1 MHWLQAVC
9 ASIKGEVQ
17 VVSKAPMFLGG
28 NSPYLD
34 KLLSF
39 TPSTVLGCEHGASD
53 ARHLADHGIPGIV
66 WGADGDMTQHA
77 ENEHIDIDSFIRLY
91 NILDQFLNGIGTS

>member
-1 MHWLQAVC
+1 M
-9 ASIKGEVQ
+9 
-17 VVSKAPMFLGG
+17 VSTSPMFLGG

-39 TPSTVLGCEHGASD
+39 TPSTQLGCEHGASD

-66 WGADGDMTQHA
+66 WGADGDMSQHS
-77 ENEHIDIDSFIRLY
+77 EDEHIHIDSFISLY
-91 NILDQFLNGIGTS
+91 NILDQFLSAIGTPT